1 MTSKRRTWAAPT
13 RTWENYNQRK
23 ETKFHCIWIN
33 GLHNTKL
40 TMLLWILFVRQL
52 GKKREN
58 GQPRGTTVRKHLVLD
73 KSPNRHTDN
82 NSTHTE
88 EKHTFS
94 TSEEGTPKYVARS
107 TFRPHEDQNL
117 SLQLKTGPSTQEPGQ
132 RPQAKHTTRKQ
143 LEKGGQ
149 G

>member
-1 MTSKRRTWAAPT
+1 MDYTT
-13 RTWENYNQRK
+13 RNLLCFSGSSLSDNSER
-23 ETKFHCIWIN
+23 N
-33 GLHNTKL
+33 GK
-40 TMLLWILFVRQL
+40 
-52 GKKREN
+52 N

-88 EKHTFS
+88 EKHTIS

-132 RPQAKHTTRKQ
+132 RPQAKHSLKEHGWQMVHDDEQAGMAKRSCSHVPHRWGHSQRTAT
-143 LEKGGQ
+143 
-149 G
+149 